1 MKPDPTPEVPRG
13 VVRFYNFLA
22 PGNPFLDDVL
32 AGLSQ
37 LQKRTSPRYI
47 YDERGAQLF
56 AAVCERPECYLMQAE
71 TAILR
76 DNLAAI
82 VQFIGPDAAQMFSIH
97 GMIAV

>member
-1 MKPDPTPEVPRG
+1 MKREPTPEVQHG
-13 VVRFYNFLA
+13 VVRFYNFL
-22 PGNPFLDDVL
+22 PEGNPFLDDVL

>member
-1 MKPDPTPEVPRG
+1 MKPEPIPEVPRG
-13 VVRFYNFLA
+13 VVRFYNFL
-22 PGNPFLDDVL
+22 PQGNPFLDDVL

-37 LQKRTSPRYI
+37 PQKRIPSRYF
-47 YDERGAQLF
+47 YDERGSQLF
-56 AAVCERPECYLMQAE
+56 ATVCEQPECYLIRAE